1 MQASIRRR
9 QEETITS
16 TYIPVSARPVLAL
29 PDRHQ
34 TGFHNFRQQRFG
46 HVVLH
51 AFDHLESGVGNQVL
65 KLFGVCRKTCS
76 AASWLA
82 LRPRVALVRW
92 SLTAGN
98 GCLDL
103 FTNWRDEPVP
113 LCEGHY
119 KISPIDTDDYLLSCC
134 RYVERNPVKAGMVE
148 APEDYPG
155 SSYAARI
162 GLTHCDWLDG
172 LPTMA
177 ELGSDASS
185 RRERYRAFVSD
196 GELSHQDH
204 RIRAAIDR
212 NKLTGGNRFV
222 DEVLEIQ
229 VEEALVRQIKHDK
242 VMPHKTRRRLWQK

>member
-1 MQASIRRR
+1 MLDTLGIGIERNRIDARAGGFRSHNFLRTADKRPSKRR
-9 QEETITS
+9 Q
-16 TYIPVSARPVLAL
+16 IPPQISGRRILI
-29 PDRHQ
+29 
-34 TGFHNFRQQRFG
+34 HNYYWS
-46 HVVLH
+46 L
-51 AFDHLESGVGNQVL
+51 
-65 KLFGVCRKTCS
+65 GVCRKTCS

-113 LCEGHY
+113 LWEGHY

-172 LPTMA
+172 PPTMA

-185 RRERYRAFVSD
+185 RRERYRAFVGD
-196 GELSHQDH
+196 GEFSHQDDL
-204 RIRAAIDR
+204 IRAAIDR

-229 VEEALVRQIKHDK
+229 VEEALVRQN
-242 VMPHKTRRRLWQK
+242 